1 MLAALADRLS
11 DFMDHW
17 CLSDKQFLIPKD
29 LVTVHRL
36 LNEKIKLGY
45 LVR

>member
-17 CLSDKQFLIPKD
+17 CLLDKQFLIPKD
-29 LVTVHRL
+29 LVTLRHL

-45 LVR
+45 LAR